1 MAHKWALLSPH
12 LSERQRRLWAGVEA
26 RSFGRGGIAAVA
38 RATGMSR
45 STLQVAVAEV
55 DGGAEVSERVRQ
67 AGGGRKRLTETDPG
81 LIAALDAI
89 VEPTA
94 RGDPMSPLRWTA
106 KSLQTLADQ
115 LSSEGHPVSSSKVGQ
130 LLKVMGYSLQAPAKE
145 VEGTGHPDRDAQFAH
160 INGQAGRYLDAGQ
173 PVISIDTKKKEI
185 VGNFANKGR

>member
-1 MAHKWALLSPH
+1 
-12 LSERQRRLWAGVEA
+12 
-26 RSFGRGGIAAVA
+26 
-38 RATGMSR
+38 MSR

-67 AGGGRKRLTETDPG
+67 AGAGRKRLTETDPG
-81 LIAALDAI
+81 LIAALDAL

-130 LLKVMGYSLQAPAKE
+130 LLNAMGYSLQAPAKE
-145 VEGTGHPDRDAQFAH
+145 VEGTGHPDRDAQSATSTAKP
-160 INGQAGRYLDAGQ
+160 AGTSTPASPSSASTQKRRRSLGTLPTRAASTG
-173 PVISIDTKKKEI
+173 PRAPPS
-185 VGNFANKGR
+185 G